1 MLKKTKFKDTPSEVN
16 IDIPVQQQD
25 KDESPNMTKT
35 FMLLLQSLLRP
46 RTHSFEVGKA
56 YYFRTVTYHSVGK
69 IERVTDT
76 DIVLSDASWV
86 ASAGRYQDCL
96 LTGKVEDAEEI
107 PGGRHVVMIG
117 SIVDYDEWTHKLP
130 IPTTRA

>member
-1 MLKKTKFKDTPSEVN
+1 MSRKTKFEAAASEVSVDLP
-16 IDIPVQQQD
+16 IKQRD
-25 KDESPNMTKT
+25 KDESLDMTKT
-35 FMLLLQSLLRP
+35 FILLLQSLLRP

-56 YYFRTVTYHSVGK
+56 YYFRTVTYHSVGR

-117 SIVDYDEWTHKLP
+117 SIVDYDEWVHKLP